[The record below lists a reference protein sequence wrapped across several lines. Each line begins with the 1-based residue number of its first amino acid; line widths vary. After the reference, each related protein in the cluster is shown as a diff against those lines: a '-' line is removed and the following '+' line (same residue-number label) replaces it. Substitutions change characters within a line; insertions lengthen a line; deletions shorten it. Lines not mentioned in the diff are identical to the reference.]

1 MNNMEECMKNEFLK
15 AIKVEED
22 PDRVKLLEIQDELE
36 RIGINQRNV
45 LELTKDLTKKQK
57 QKLENLYQEQ
67 IRSYEISVE
76 NYKNKI
82 ISIRKYL

>member
-1 MNNMEECMKNEFLK
+1 MKNEFFK
-15 AIKVEED
+15 SIKVEED

-36 RIGINQRNV
+36 RMGINQRNV
-45 LELTKDLTKKQK
+45 FELTKDLTKKQK
-57 QKLENLYQEQ
+57 QKLENLYREQ

>member
-1 MNNMEECMKNEFLK
+1 MKNEFFK
-15 AIKVEED
+15 SIKVEED

-36 RIGINQRNV
+36 RIGINQGNV

>member
-1 MNNMEECMKNEFLK
+1 MEECMKNEFLK